1 MSVAPYLALVLGLA
15 SAFQLIAYKL
25 KVPSILLLLVG
36 GFALGQVV
44 SPESVLGRDLLFA
57 GVNIAVG
64 IILFE
69 GSLSLRFRE
78 LRGLSQAVLRLCTVT
93 VLLAWLLITAAGIVV
108 GVGWQL
114 ALLIGALLVVTGPT
128 VIAPIVRQLRPTRRV
143 SSMLRWEGIIV
154 DPIGAI
160 LAVLVF
166 QAVILSGPEPAL
178 GTALLTL
185 GRTILVATVITVVL
199 GVALEVALRRHIIP
213 DFLEGTLFLAVA
225 VAALVISNEVQTESG
240 LLTVTMLGIF
250 LANRPDL
257 RLDHVRE
264 FKEHLQV
271 LIVGTLFVLL
281 AGRLTP
287 AEVMA
292 VLPTALIF
300 VTILIL
306 VVRPASIWL
315 GLVGTSATREE
326 RTLLSFMAPRGIVAA
341 AVTSIFALE
350 LEHAAEEA
358 VAASREGGL
367 DPTEVLRREA
377 EAERLEALVLAAADL
392 VPLVFM
398 TIVITVAVYGLGVG
412 RLAERLG
419 LATTTPHG
427 VLFAGAPTWAR
438 QSAAVLEKLKV
449 PTLLVS
455 LSMAEVMQA
464 RLSGLRVERTHI
476 LSEYAVE
483 DMELAG
489 IGSLVGA
496 TFDDET
502 NSTAAREFAHTL
514 GSQRTFTVRRQSD
527 PLPEGSTP
535 QAKRRA
541 QAERQEAKKHADR
554 RHGHRGTT
562 HRGDGTDRNGPGPGR
577 RRSAK
582 DGGSAEK
589 KGSAQAKRRTATKLS
604 TNTAFLPPLSSPE
617 LENRIADGMEV
628 RQTKLTEQ
636 HPLDAFLEREPDAVL
651 MFVVEDGVARVVTAE
666 TSVPQHGVA
675 LVALVQA
682 RGGASHRVRELAE
695 RPGDD
700 DPEPAP
706 KESASSTDD
715 TPDPGRA

>member
-44 SPESVLGRDLLFA
+44 PPESVLGRDLLFA

-64 IILFE
+64 VILFE

-93 VLLAWLLITAAGIVV
+93 VLLAWLLITAAGVVV

-166 QAVILSGPEPAL
+166 QAVILSGPEPAV

-199 GVALEVALRRHIIP
+199 GVALEVALRRHWIP
-213 DFLEGTLFLAVA
+213 DFLEGTVFLAA
-225 VAALVISNEVQTESG
+225 SVAALVISNEVQTESG

-250 LANRPDL
+250 LANRPGL

-287 AEVMA
+287 AEVLG
-292 VLPTALIF
+292 VLPTALVF

-315 GLVGTSATREE
+315 GLAGTSATREE

-358 VAASREGGL
+358 VVASREGGL
-367 DPTEVLRREA
+367 DPTEVLRLEA
-377 EAERLEALVLAAADL
+377 EAERLDALVVAAADL
-392 VPLVFM
+392 VPLVFV

-427 VLFAGAPTWAR
+427 VLFAGAPIWAR

-489 IGSLVGA
+489 IGSLVAA

-514 GSQRTFTVRRQSD
+514 GSQRTFTVRRQAD

-535 QAKRRA
+535 REKQLA
-541 QAERQEAKKHADR
+541 QAQKQQDKEAR
-554 RHGHRGTT
+554 RHGERG
-562 HRGDGTDRNGPGPGR
+562 HGNGRSPGR
-577 RRSAK
+577 RAGGRRSK
-582 DGGSAEK
+582 DRPAEK
-589 KGSAQAKRRTATKLS
+589 QGSSQAKRRTASKLS
-604 TNTAFLPPLSSPE
+604 TNVAFSPPLSSPE
-617 LENRIADGMEV
+617 LEDRIANGMEV

-636 HPLDAFLEREPDAVL
+636 HPLDVFLEREPDAVL

-666 TSVPQHGVA
+666 TTVPQTGVA

-682 RGGASHRVRELAE
+682 RGGAPHRVRELAE

-700 DPEPAP
+700 DPEPTEKDP
-706 KESASSTDD
+706 GSSGDD

>member
-44 SPESVLGRDLLFA
+44 PPESVLGRDLLFA

-93 VLLAWLLITAAGIVV
+93 VLLAWLLITAAGVVV

-166 QAVILSGPEPAL
+166 QAVILSGPEPAV

-199 GVALEVALRRHIIP
+199 GVALEVALRRHWIP
-213 DFLEGTLFLAVA
+213 DFLEGTLFLAA
-225 VAALVISNEVQTESG
+225 SVAALVISNEVQTESG

-250 LANRPDL
+250 LANRPGL

-287 AEVMA
+287 AEVLG
-292 VLPTALIF
+292 VLPTALVF

-315 GLVGTSATREE
+315 GLAGTSATREE

-358 VAASREGGL
+358 VVASREGGL
-367 DPTEVLRREA
+367 DPTEVLRLEA
-377 EAERLEALVLAAADL
+377 EAERLDALVVAAADL
-392 VPLVFM
+392 VPLVFV

-438 QSAAVLEKLKV
+438 QSAAVREKLKV

-489 IGSLVGA
+489 IGSLVAA

-514 GSQRTFTVRRQSD
+514 GSQRTFTVRRQAD

-535 QAKRRA
+535 REKQLA
-541 QAERQEAKKHADR
+541 QAQKQQDKEAR
-554 RHGHRGTT
+554 RHGERG
-562 HRGDGTDRNGPGPGR
+562 HGNGRSPGR
-577 RRSAK
+577 RAGGRRSK
-582 DGGSAEK
+582 DRPAEK
-589 KGSAQAKRRTATKLS
+589 QGSSQAKRRTASKLS
-604 TNTAFLPPLSSPE
+604 TNVAFSPPLSSPE
-617 LENRIADGMEV
+617 LEDRIANGMEV

-636 HPLDAFLEREPDAVL
+636 HPLDVFLEREPDAVL

-666 TSVPQHGVA
+666 TTVPQTGVA

-682 RGGASHRVRELAE
+682 RGGAPHRVRELAE

-700 DPEPAP
+700 DPEPTEKDP
-706 KESASSTDD
+706 GSSGDD